1 VLRITMDD
9 LTLGIAFTV
18 ILLGLILLIRMPIGF
33 SMALAGAM
41 GIYFIAGSK
50 TLFNI
55 ISHTPFTT
63 AHNYVFT
70 VIPMFVL
77 MGWLAAESGIS
88 TDLFIAMN
96 KWLGW
101 MKGGLAM
108 AVSLACAGFGAVCGC
123 SITTAVTMTAI
134 ALPEMRRHNY
144 SDQLSTGILCA
155 GGNLGFLIPPSI
167 GFIIF
172 GIITETSIGHLF
184 MAGIIPGVILAL
196 LFCVAIYVICRID
209 PKAGPASPRLSLR
222 EMVKLPMGAWLMLLL
237 AIIVLG
243 GIYAGLFT
251 PTEAGGAGA
260 FATFVFGL
268 AAKRLPWNGFVRA
281 LVNTVKTSG
290 MIFILIIG
298 AMIFSAMLALSTLP
312 FALVDIIEGFSVNR
326 YFVLV
331 AILVVFIILGFF
343 LDIMSIMLILLPV
356 VFPVTEALGFDAV
369 WFGVLT
375 IITVLMG
382 QISPPVGIVVYSVS
396 GMVRDVPVMT
406 IFRGAMPFFFVM
418 ALSLVL
424 FIAFPQISLLLPDL
438 MTPAG

>member
-1 VLRITMDD
+1 MEPLS
-9 LTLGIAFTV
+9 LGIIFTV
-18 ILLGLILLIRMPIGF
+18 ILLGFILLFKMPIGLA
-33 SMALAGAM
+33 MAMAGAM
-41 GIYFIAGSK
+41 GIYFIAG
-50 TLFNI
+50 TRVLFNI

-63 AHNYVFT
+63 ASNYVFT

-77 MGWLAAESGIS
+77 MGWLAAEAGIS

-108 AVSLACAGFGAVCGC
+108 AVSMACAGFSAVCGC

-134 ALPEMRRHNY
+134 ALPEMRRHRY
-144 SDQLSTGILCA
+144 DDRLSTGILCA

-184 MAGIIPGVILAL
+184 MAGIIPGIILAI
-196 LFCVAIYVICRID
+196 LFCVAIYIICRID
-209 PKAGPASPRLSLR
+209 PKAGPASDRLPLR
-222 EMVKLPMGAWLMLLL
+222 EMIKLPMGAWLMFALV
-237 AIIVLG
+237 IIVLG
-243 GIYAGLFT
+243 GIYAGVFT

-260 FATFVFGL
+260 FATLVFGL
-268 AAKRLPWNGFVRA
+268 AARRLPWNRFVSA

-298 AMIFSAMLALSTLP
+298 AIIFSSMLALSTLP
-312 FALVDIIEGFSVNR
+312 FALVDIIQSFAINP

-331 AILVVFIILGFF
+331 AILILYIILGFF
-343 LDIMSIMLILLPV
+343 LDIMSILLILLPV
-356 VFPVTEALGFDAV
+356 TFPVTEALGFDPV
-369 WFGVLT
+369 LVGVLT

-396 GMVRDVPVMT
+396 GIVRDVPVMT

-418 ALSLVL
+418 AVSLVI
-424 FIAFPQISLLLPDL
+424 FIAFPQISLILPDL

>member
-1 VLRITMDD
+1 MDD
-9 LTLGIAFTV
+9 LSLGILFTV
-18 ILLGLILLIRMPIGF
+18 ILLGLILLLKMPIGF
-33 SMALAGAM
+33 AMALAGAV
-41 GIYFIAGSK
+41 GIYFIAGNK
-50 TLFNI
+50 VLFNI
-55 ISHTPFTT
+55 VSHTPFTT
-63 AHNYVFT
+63 ASNYVFT

-77 MGWLAAESGIS
+77 MGWLAAEGGIS

-101 MKGGLAM
+101 MRGGLAM
-108 AVSLACAGFGAVCGC
+108 AVSLACAGFSAVCGC

-134 ALPEMRRHNY
+134 ALPEMRKHNY
-144 SDQLSTGILCA
+144 SDRLSTGILCA

-172 GIITETSIGHLF
+172 GIVTETSIGHLF
-184 MAGIIPGVILAL
+184 MAGIIPGIILAL
-196 LFCVAIYVICRID
+196 LFCVTIYVICRID
-209 PKAGPASPRLSLR
+209 PKAGPASARLPLR
-222 EMVKLPMGAWLMLLL
+222 EMLKIPTGAWLMFALV
-237 AIIVLG
+237 IIVLG
-243 GIYAGLFT
+243 GIYAGVFT

-260 FATFVFGL
+260 FATLVFGL
-268 AAKRLPWNGFVRA
+268 AARRLPWSRFVSA

-298 AMIFSAMLALSTLP
+298 ATIFGSMLALSTLP
-312 FALVDIIEGFSVNR
+312 FALVDIIEAVAINR

-331 AILVVFIILGFF
+331 VILFIYIILGFF
-343 LDIMSIMLILLPV
+343 LDIMSILLILLPV
-356 VFPVTEALGFDAV
+356 TFPLTRALGFDPV
-369 WFGVLT
+369 LIGVLT

-396 GMVRDVPVMT
+396 GIVKDVPVMT

-418 ALSLVL
+418 AISLVI
-424 FIAFPQISLLLPDL
+424 FIAFPDISLLLPKL

>member
-1 VLRITMDD
+1 MEPLS
-9 LTLGIAFTV
+9 LGIIFTV
-18 ILLGLILLIRMPIGF
+18 ILLGFILLLKMPIGF
-33 SMALAGAM
+33 AMAIAGAM
-41 GIYFIAGSK
+41 GIYFIAGTK
-50 TLFNI
+50 VLFNI
-55 ISHTPFTT
+55 VSHTPFTT
-63 AHNYVFT
+63 ASNYVFT

-77 MGWLAAESGIS
+77 MGWLAAEAGIS

-108 AVSLACAGFGAVCGC
+108 AVSMACAGFSAVCGC

-134 ALPEMRRHNY
+134 ALPEMRRHKY
-144 SDQLSTGILCA
+144 DDQLSTGILCA

-184 MAGIIPGVILAL
+184 MAGIIPGVILAI
-196 LFCVAIYVICRID
+196 LFCVVIYIICRIN
-209 PKAGPASPRLSLR
+209 PKAGPASTRLPLR
-222 EMVKLPMGAWLMLLL
+222 EMLKIPVGAWLMLALV
-237 AIIVLG
+237 IIVLG
-243 GIYAGLFT
+243 GIYLGIFT

-260 FATFVFGL
+260 FATLVFGL
-268 AAKRLPWNGFVRA
+268 AARRLPWNRFVSA

-298 AMIFSAMLALSTLP
+298 AIIFSSMLALSNLP
-312 FALVDIIEGFSVNR
+312 FALVDIIEVFAVNR
-326 YFVLV
+326 YIVLV
-331 AILVVFIILGFF
+331 IILIIYIILGFF
-343 LDIMSIMLILLPV
+343 LDIMSILLILLPV
-356 VFPVTEALGFDAV
+356 TFPVTEALGFDPV
-369 WFGVLT
+369 LVGVLT

-396 GMVRDVPVMT
+396 GIVRDVPVMT
-406 IFRGAMPFFFVM
+406 IFKGAMPFFFVM

-424 FIAFPQISLLLPDL
+424 FIAVPQISLLLPNL
-438 MTPAG
+438 MHPAG